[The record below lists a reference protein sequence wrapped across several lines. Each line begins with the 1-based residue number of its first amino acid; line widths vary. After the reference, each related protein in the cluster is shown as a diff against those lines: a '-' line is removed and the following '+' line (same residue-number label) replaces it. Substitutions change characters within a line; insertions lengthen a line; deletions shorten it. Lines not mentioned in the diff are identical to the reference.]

1 MKGAVGRLA
10 GAGFG
15 LAGLDEGGG
24 KNAYF
29 CQSLYRPYLWDF
41 LQSLLS
47 KLLYNLRANHQY
59 LNISRSNLYM
69 VMLYHP
75 DTTIQTRIKSGITAR
90 QHIRRFRHEGF
101 LDYPALVSTVVH
113 DLSHVQSF

>member
-1 MKGAVGRLA
+1 MKGAVGRLV

-29 CQSLYRPYLWDF
+29 CQSLYLPYLWDI

-47 KLLYNLRANHQY
+47 KLSVLYNLRANHQY

-69 VMLYHP
+69 VML
-75 DTTIQTRIKSGITAR
+75 
-90 QHIRRFRHEGF
+90 
-101 LDYPALVSTVVH
+101 
-113 DLSHVQSF
+113 